1 MRFLIFIYGKSRMK
15 RTQLVSGKRAECH
28 ILLPKDD
35 FSLERTVFLQFK
47 NISGEWFIKE
57 TDCCHLKTEEF
68 FQMGKRKSDE
78 GIFYKLSIGRKNQFM
93 NEAKQKIEIADSFK
107 DKEDVRDAGGT

>member
-78 GIFYKLSIGRKNQFM
+78 GIFYKLSIGRKN
-93 NEAKQKIEIADSFK
+93 ELS
-107 DKEDVRDAGGT
+107 AGGKDLYIQLIR

>member
-15 RTQLVSGKRAECH
+15 RTQLVSDKRAECH

-68 FQMGKRKSDE
+68 FQKKVQRDREARKEYRRARTGKASVDDIYMIDIMRRGMENE
-78 GIFYKLSIGRKNQFM
+78 GFRIR
-93 NEAKQKIEIADSFK
+93 
-107 DKEDVRDAGGT
+107 

>member
-15 RTQLVSGKRAECH
+15 RTQLVSDKRAECH

-57 TDCCHLKTEEF
+57 TDCCHIYSLY
-68 FQMGKRKSDE
+68 D
-78 GIFYKLSIGRKNQFM
+78 IGMTGAYIRNI
-93 NEAKQKIEIADSFK
+93 NLEI
-107 DKEDVRDAGGT
+107 VG

>member
-15 RTQLVSGKRAECH
+15 RTQLVSDKRAECH

-47 NISGEWFIKE
+47 NISGEWFIK
-57 TDCCHLKTEEF
+57 
-68 FQMGKRKSDE
+68 
-78 GIFYKLSIGRKNQFM
+78 
-93 NEAKQKIEIADSFK
+93 
-107 DKEDVRDAGGT
+107 

>member
-15 RTQLVSGKRAECH
+15 RTQLVSDKRAECH

-57 TDCCHLKTEEF
+57 TDCCHLKTEKF
-68 FQMGKRKSDE
+68 FQRCPA
-78 GIFYKLSIGRKNQFM
+78 GRRF
-93 NEAKQKIEIADSFK
+93 FLP
-107 DKEDVRDAGGT
+107 GTDRLRQGDISVVSNFARLLRY

>member
-1 MRFLIFIYGKSRMK
+1 MK
-15 RTQLVSGKRAECH
+15 RTQLVSDKRAECH

-68 FQMGKRKSDE
+68 FRWENGKV
-78 GIFYKLSIGRKNQFM
+78 M
-93 NEAKQKIEIADSFK
+93 
-107 DKEDVRDAGGT
+107 KEYFTSCQ

>member
-78 GIFYKLSIGRKNQFM
+78 GIFYKLSIGERM
-93 NEAKQKIEIADSFK
+93 NY
-107 DKEDVRDAGGT
+107 R

>member
-35 FSLERTVFLQFK
+35 FSLERTVFY
-47 NISGEWFIKE
+47 S
-57 TDCCHLKTEEF
+57 LKIYLEN
-68 FQMGKRKSDE
+68 GLSRKQTVV
-78 GIFYKLSIGRKNQFM
+78 I
-93 NEAKQKIEIADSFK
+93 
-107 DKEDVRDAGGT
+107 

>member
-35 FSLERTVFLQFK
+35 FYSLKIYLENGLSRKQTVV
-47 NISGEWFIKE
+47 I
-57 TDCCHLKTEEF
+57 
-68 FQMGKRKSDE
+68 
-78 GIFYKLSIGRKNQFM
+78 
-93 NEAKQKIEIADSFK
+93 
-107 DKEDVRDAGGT
+107 

>member
-15 RTQLVSGKRAECH
+15 RTQLVSDKRAECH

-47 NISGEWFIKE
+47 NISGEWFIKGWGMVSYMSGS
-57 TDCCHLKTEEF
+57 TKT
-68 FQMGKRKSDE
+68 S
-78 GIFYKLSIGRKNQFM
+78 LTNL
-93 NEAKQKIEIADSFK
+93 
-107 DKEDVRDAGGT
+107 

>member
-1 MRFLIFIYGKSRMK
+1 MK

-68 FQMGKRKSDE
+68 F
-78 GIFYKLSIGRKNQFM
+78 
-93 NEAKQKIEIADSFK
+93 
-107 DKEDVRDAGGT
+107 